1 MGEMAVKTAPSSAVL
16 ARANE
21 TDDASRREQ
30 RLCAAFAVAE
40 KACELKFDEGVSI
53 WERAD
58 AIVRGAK
65 EAKLDPELY
74 AIAWFVRKTANQ
86 PSM

>member
-1 MGEMAVKTAPSSAVL
+1 MGEITAPSSAGL

-40 KACELKFDEGVSI
+40 KACGLKFDEGVSI

-58 AIVRGAK
+58 AIVKAACA
-65 EAKLDPELY
+65 AKLDPELY
-74 AIAWFVRKTANQ
+74 RIMWFVRKTANQ
-86 PSM
+86 PSP